1 MRSIKPGRG
10 PSMMGG
16 VASIFGALFGVF
28 WTLTALSMGAPIFF
42 CLFGVFFIVMAIV
55 QAIYNFK
62 NATSKNRYSAFDITD
77 NQEEPDPFNQ
87 YFGESNY
94 KEESFGFDENKG
106 TSKFCPYCGAEVEK
120 DYKFCNSCGKELP

>member
-16 VASIFGALFGVF
+16 FASVFGILFGLF
-28 WTLTALSMGAPIFF
+28 WTFTAYSMGAPIFF
-42 CLFGVFFIVMAIV
+42 CFFGVFFIVMAIV
-55 QAIYNFK
+55 QAFYNFK

-77 NQEEPDPFNQ
+77 SHEEPDPFNQ
-87 YFGESNY
+87 YFGETNHT
-94 KEESFGFDENKG
+94 EESFDFGENKE

-120 DYKFCNSCGKELP
+120 DYRFCNSCGKELP